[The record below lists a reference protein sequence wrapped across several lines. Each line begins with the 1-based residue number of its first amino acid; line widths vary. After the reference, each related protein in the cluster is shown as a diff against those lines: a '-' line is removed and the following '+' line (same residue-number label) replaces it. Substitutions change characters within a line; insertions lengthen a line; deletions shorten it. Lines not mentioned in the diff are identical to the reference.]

1 MAAVTRLLAI
11 AGCGEV
17 GGAERQAPQ
26 PVVVVLGAAQVQGE
40 GLVEQAEPGECL
52 SSPSMAWVVGARRL
66 ARPYQPRN
74 HPRLY
79 EGARQNLDRHP
90 NYILAA
96 YMASGT

>member
-1 MAAVTRLLAI
+1 MMAAVTRLLAI

-52 SSPSMAWVVGARRL
+52 SSPSMAWVVGAPPCS
-66 ARPYQPRN
+66 A
-74 HPRLY
+74 
-79 EGARQNLDRHP
+79 
-90 NYILAA
+90 IS
-96 YMASGT
+96 ASKPPAVI